1 MKEDPTRTGEM
12 RKAQGRYLLPHLMIE
27 STTGP
32 YAVAT
37 FSKSNEIYD
46 NQADEYYLMATKP
59 ERGRLRTLE
68 RAQPIDTDVSCN
80 LYGC

>member
-46 NQADEYYLMATKP
+46 NQ
-59 ERGRLRTLE
+59 ERMNITLW
-68 RAQPIDTDVSCN
+68 QPN
-80 LYGC
+80 LKEGD